1 MVINTNVMAQAT
13 ANLLGASSQRLSQS
27 LARLS
32 SGSKVNSPAD
42 DAAGLAVSMNLNAQ
56 IGRTDAANNNIANA
70 LSFSQTQDGYLQ
82 QASNALDRMSELAVQ
97 AQDVTKSDSD
107 RTLYNQEFQTLAA
120 YVNNVGTKDF
130 NGVSLFSGNDLN
142 VTGDSEGGTFAMK
155 GISGSFLPPTITT
168 TTTSE
173 VSYAAGTQLGQI
185 SSAFNAVTN
194 GETLEVGSGGPLF
207 DTTITP
213 NSTINDF
220 VDFWNSTGGDSSAS
234 YDATTGQLT
243 VNAAKNYLVADYG
256 NLFSDLGLNYNATSS
271 VSENLDNRFTSG
283 SGPITMTTTLT
294 HSVTTSTTTNSVLDI
309 STVDDAKA
317 ALTSIKNAISSVA
330 SDRAT
335 IGANIEG
342 LDFTSQQLSALR
354 NNLSAA
360 NSRIMDVDVA
370 QESTNYARENILV
383 QTGTAMLAQAN
394 ALPQSVLKLLG

>member
-32 SGSKVNSPAD
+32 SGSKINTPAD

-142 VTGDSEGGTFAMK
+142 VTSDSEGGTFAMK
-155 GISGSFLPPTITT
+155 GIGGSFLPPTITT

-309 STVDDAKA
+309 STAQKA
-317 ALTSIKNAISSVA
+317 ASALTAIKNAISKVA
-330 SDRAT
+330 GDRAN

-342 LDFTSQQLSALR
+342 LDFTSQQLSSLR

-370 QESTNYARENILV
+370 QESTTYARENILV